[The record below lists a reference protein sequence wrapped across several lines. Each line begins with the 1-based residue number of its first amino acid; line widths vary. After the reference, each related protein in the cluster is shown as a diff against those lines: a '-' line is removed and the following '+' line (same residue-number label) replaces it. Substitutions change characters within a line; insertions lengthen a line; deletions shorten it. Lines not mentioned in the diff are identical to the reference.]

1 METAV
6 AFGSTA
12 DLDQTN
18 PAAAAPPTHPMKS
31 QLWKM
36 TCDRIDV
43 FPSRSTSRNHSI
55 RDANSKSSAGKF
67 GIRSGTEFVR
77 IGISKPSGEP
87 AGIGGTT
94 RAVCCCARDV
104 IDTPEFKGG
113 SISVFSLGRS
123 GSEWCGCLFCHNL
136 TPAPVD
142 DTAISESPVEED
154 VAWNVTI
161 LPISL
166 IPEEGSDNHVVPLPV
181 FTAPVEDVTVQQNKV
196 RLFVLFVNFTWWL
209 IDYELLDPVNEEIR
223 SGPSHLLLLLAQE
236 VIDQS
241 LTSLTIL
248 PSVNTQVYELWSFPI
263 NEGNQSICSYVD
275 LISFFSILLRT
286 EENYIY
292 RCY

>member
-1 METAV
+1 M
-6 AFGSTA
+6 
-12 DLDQTN
+12 
-18 PAAAAPPTHPMKS
+18 
-31 QLWKM
+31 
-36 TCDRIDV
+36 
-43 FPSRSTSRNHSI
+43 
-55 RDANSKSSAGKF
+55 
-67 GIRSGTEFVR
+67 
-77 IGISKPSGEP
+77 
-87 AGIGGTT
+87 
-94 RAVCCCARDV
+94 RDV

-136 TPAPVD
+136 TPAPAD

-248 PSVNTQVYELWSFPI
+248 PSVNTQVYELWSFLI

-275 LISFFSILLRT
+275 LVSFFLVFYWELKKIIFIVAISVFYEKRVIPLSLSDFRYRNLLIRL
-286 EENYIY
+286 YDFLY
-292 RCY
+292 RWGV